1 MDICRCIGKRRDGI
15 LKDDCLGCLRYLEY
29 LTDLKASS
37 NGIISYSSYFSE
49 DPSEH
54 YDEECNYQIKSKYD
68 L

>member
-1 MDICRCIGKRRDGI
+1 MNICRCIGKRRDGI
-15 LKDDCLGCLRYLEY
+15 LNDDCLGCLRYLEY

-37 NGIISYSSYFSE
+37 NGFMSYSSYFSE

-68 L
+68 I